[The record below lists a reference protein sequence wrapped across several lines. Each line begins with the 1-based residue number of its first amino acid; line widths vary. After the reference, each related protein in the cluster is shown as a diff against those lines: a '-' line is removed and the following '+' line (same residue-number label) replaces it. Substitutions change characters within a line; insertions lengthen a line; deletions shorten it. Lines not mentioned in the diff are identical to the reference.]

1 MTAASNTIVSAR
13 GFAVEIGCAAVT
25 VGALLAVGRTSAAI
39 SFWPA
44 LGLSLTGVVAVA
56 LTSPARGLRAQQLW
70 RQARRWVALFIAL
83 LALQQ
88 FAADRLALTAL
99 WLPYGTALLLHV
111 IARGNRGFAVAEKV
125 EGAAPAKAIAANE
138 PPSSMDDGDWR
149 HHIEYAQSYDAAGLK
164 QVAGVARL
172 TFRPGERQTELH
184 LAFCPSFAGA
194 PRLDC
199 QQTSGP
205 EARVKITQK
214 MPYGARAE
222 VQRLDATA
230 WSVITLEFIATPSI
244 ATLAKPN
251 IKQAS

>member
-1 MTAASNTIVSAR
+1 MTAASNTIPSAR
-13 GFAVEIGCAAVT
+13 GFAVEVGCAAVT
-25 VGALLAVGRTSAAI
+25 VGALLAVGRTSVAI

-44 LGLSLTGVVAVA
+44 LGLSLVGVLAVA
-56 LTSPARGLRAQQLW
+56 STTAPRGFRTPQLW
-70 RQARRWVALFIAL
+70 RQARGWAALFIAL

-88 FAADRLALTAL
+88 FAADQLALAGL
-99 WLPYGTALLLHV
+99 WLPYSTALLLQV
-111 IARGNRGFAVAEKV
+111 ITRGSRGFAAVEKN
-125 EGAAPAKAIAANE
+125 ETATEKPIAASE
-138 PPSSMDDGDWR
+138 QPSSADDGDWR

-164 QVAGVARL
+164 HVAGVARL

-199 QQTSGP
+199 RQTSGP
-205 EARVKITQK
+205 EARVKVTQT

-230 WSVITLEFIATPSI
+230 WSVITLEFVATP
-244 ATLAKPN
+244 AKVN
-251 IKQAS
+251 LKQAS

>member
-1 MTAASNTIVSAR
+1 MTAASNTIGSAR

-25 VGALLAVGRTSAAI
+25 VGALLAVGRTAAAI

-44 LGLSLTGVVAVA
+44 LSLSLAGLVAVA
-56 LTSPARGLRAQQLW
+56 STASPHGSRAPRLWRHARG
-70 RQARRWVALFIAL
+70 WVALLIAM

-88 FAADRLALTAL
+88 FAADRLALAAL
-99 WLPYGTALLLHV
+99 WLPYATALLLRV
-111 IARGNRGFAVAEKV
+111 IAHGSRDLAMTEKAD
-125 EGAAPAKAIAANE
+125 GAAPEKPIAANVQL
-138 PPSSMDDGDWR
+138 SSADDGEWR
-149 HHIEYAQSYDAAGLK
+149 HHIEYAQSYDAGGLQ

-184 LAFCPSFAGA
+184 LAFCPSFVGA

-205 EARVKITQK
+205 EARVKITQT
-214 MPYGARAE
+214 MPYGARVE

-230 WSVITLEFIATPSI
+230 WSVITLEFVATP
-244 ATLAKPN
+244 AKVN
-251 IKQAS
+251 FKQAS